1 MDVRAGIYAV
11 LAIGMLVLGTAAAPV
26 SAQAPAKEHKLIL
39 HVNDNDAA
47 RMNLV
52 LNNLT
57 NVYDFYKRKGEA
69 IRIEVVAY
77 GPGLHMFRKDTSPVR
92 LRLDQILLA
101 YDNVVYTAC
110 GNTITGM
117 EKAEG
122 KPVKLIDDVGIV
134 EAGVVR
140 LIELQE
146 QGWSYVRP

>member
-1 MDVRAGIYAV
+1 MNIRAGAHTV
-11 LAIGMLVLGTAAAPV
+11 LAIGLLTLGAATAPAA
-26 SAQAPAKEHKLIL
+26 AQAPAKEHRLVL
-39 HVNDNDAA
+39 HVDDNDAA
-47 RMNLV
+47 RMNLAIS
-52 LNNLT
+52 NLT
-57 NVYDFYKRKGEA
+57 NVHDFYTKRGEA

-77 GPGLHMFRKDTSPVR
+77 GPGLHMFREDTSPVR

-110 GNTITGM
+110 GNTMTGM

-122 KPVKLIDDVGIV
+122 KPVKLIADVGIV

>member
-1 MDVRAGIYAV
+1 MSIQTGIHTV
-11 LAIGMLVLGTAAAPV
+11 LAIGLLILGIAAPPA
-26 SAQAPAKEHKLIL
+26 SAQTPAKEHRLVL
-39 HVNDNDAA
+39 HIDDNDPAK
-47 RMNLV
+47 MNLV

-57 NVYDFYKRKGEA
+57 NVHDFYKKKGEV

-77 GPGLHMFRKDTSPVR
+77 GPGLHIFRADTSPVR

-101 YDNVVYTAC
+101 YENVVYSAC
-110 GNTITGM
+110 GNTMSGM

-122 KPVKLIDDVGIV
+122 APVKLIDDVGVV

>member
-1 MDVRAGIYAV
+1 
-11 LAIGMLVLGTAAAPV
+11 
-26 SAQAPAKEHKLIL
+26 
-39 HVNDNDAA
+39 
-47 RMNLV
+47 
-52 LNNLT
+52 
-57 NVYDFYKRKGEA
+57 
-69 IRIEVVAY
+69 
-77 GPGLHMFRKDTSPVR
+77 MFRKDTSPVR